1 MKIALGLRARLAL
14 PLVAAA
20 GVLLGA
26 IVWQSLAERGQ
37 LRRDA
42 AETLL
47 QKAKLIAARQQSLLA
62 RADATIS
69 NMMLR
74 PELHPGADA
83 TTCARELRELV
94 EMEPEFNQIGLAR
107 PDGDIV
113 CAATPPAGRV
123 NVANRAW
130 FRQAL
135 QSRALVVSD
144 VVLGRILGKPVV
156 LLAKSIRDP
165 AGRVGGVVYVSI
177 DLTWLHDELGQSGLP
192 AGARLWVIDRQGGI
206 AVRYPDPEG
215 WVGRNVA
222 AMPSM
227 QHFLAPGNEGVLHAN
242 GLDGTPRL
250 FGYAPLLNTQSGQ
263 LRLFLTVP
271 KAMVEA
277 PADQNFLKNLVV
289 MLGVLAVVAVLLAG
303 SVYRLLVRPLAI
315 LARTAASLG
324 AGNLDARSGLRHCDD
339 EIGQLAKTL
348 DDAITERKRAEA
360 EQLAARTMLQTVID
374 TVPLCIFWKDRQSRY
389 LGCNRTFARLA
400 GTDNPRDLD
409 GKDDYAFDWRAFAH
423 LYQQDDAQVM
433 ETGVAKYNIVEPMD
447 LGGGTPVWLETS
459 KVPLRDAQSR
469 VYGVLG
475 VFQDITERKRAVE
488 VLAEHER
495 EYHTLADNVPDNV
508 VRFDADAR
516 ALYVNPALEKLLG
529 RTAAELCGLTPR
541 EMVPGEAF
549 AAFEQAIRQVAG
561 GGENRILDQIIP
573 GADGTLRPHSVRIV
587 AETDAAGRTVSVLTI
602 GRDISEHK
610 RIEEELRLGASVFQ
624 NTQEGIIV
632 TDAAAIILSVNPAF
646 SEITGYAPE
655 EALCRK
661 TSLLRS
667 AHHPAEFYLDMWE
680 TLLRAGRW
688 QGEVWNRR
696 KSGEIYPQWM
706 TISAVPGDDG
716 KPVRYVSVFHDIT
729 EMRRKDEHIRYLAFH
744 DVLTGLPN
752 RALFQE
758 RLEHAIERSRREGS
772 RLSVTFLDL
781 DGFKRVNDSHGH
793 DVGDLLL
800 QGIAER
806 IRARLRRGVDTVA
819 RLGGDEFVVLMEDLK
834 GAEQCACL
842 AGEIIADIA
851 RPLELRGQPMQVGAS
866 MGIAFFPEDGGNV
879 LELMQRADIAMYA
892 AKLAGKGTYRVFH
905 ADMLDAVGTRQ
916 PADADKKARQVAGS
930 GNGGDSADQY
940 L

>member
-47 QKAKLIAARQQSLLA
+47 QKAKLIAARQQSLVA

-69 NMMLR
+69 SLLLR
-74 PELHPGADA
+74 PELHSADA
-83 TTCARELRELV
+83 ATCARELRELV
-94 EMEPEFNQIGLAR
+94 ELQPEFNQIGLVR
-107 PDGDIV
+107 SDGDIT
-113 CAATPPAGRV
+113 CAATPPTGRV
-123 NVANRAW
+123 NVADRAW

-135 QSRALVVSD
+135 QSRSLVVSD
-144 VVLGRILGKPVV
+144 VVTGRILDKPVV
-156 LLAKSIRDP
+156 MLAKAIHDR
-165 AGRVGGVVYVSI
+165 AGRVTGAVYVSI
-177 DLTWLHDELGQSGLP
+177 DLTWLHAELGQSGLP
-192 AGARLWVIDRQGGI
+192 AGSRLWVIDRLGGI
-206 AVRYPDPEG
+206 ALRHPDPEG

-227 QHFLAPGNEGVLHAN
+227 QHFLVPGYEGVLQAK

-250 FGYAPLLNTQSGQ
+250 FGYVPLLNTQSGQ

-271 KAMVEA
+271 KAVVEA
-277 PADQNFLKNLVV
+277 PADQRFLKNLVI
-289 MLGVLAVVAVLLAG
+289 MLCVLAVVAALLAG

-324 AGNLDARSGLRHCDD
+324 AGNLDARSGLPHSDD

-360 EQLAARTMLQTVID
+360 EQLAARTMLQTVVD

-400 GTDNPRDLD
+400 GTDNPLDLD
-409 GKDDYAFDWRAFAH
+409 GKDDYEFDWRAFAH
-423 LYQQDDAQVM
+423 LYQQDDAEVM
-433 ETGVAKYNIVEPMD
+433 DSGLAKYNIVEPLD

-459 KVPLRDAQSR
+459 KVPLRDAQGR

-475 VFQDITERKRAVE
+475 VFQDITEKKFAADAL
-488 VLAEHER
+488 LARER
-495 EYHTLADNVPDNV
+495 EFHTLADNVPDNV
-508 VRFDADAR
+508 VRFDCEAR
-516 ALYVNPALEKLLG
+516 ARYVNPALEKSIGIPAAELLG
-529 RTAAELCGLTPR
+529 RCPTETF
-541 EMVPGEAF
+541 PGGGF
-549 AAFEQAIRQVAG
+549 AALEQAIREVV
-561 GGENRILDQIIP
+561 
-573 GADGTLRPHSVRIV
+573 ADGESCIIEQMVPGPDGELRHHSIHIV
-587 AETDAAGRTVSVLTI
+587 AEKDADGCTVSVLAI
-602 GRDISEHK
+602 GRDVTEQ
-610 RIEEELRLGASVFQ
+610 RRNEEELRLAASVFH

-632 TDAAAIILSVNPAF
+632 TDAAATILSVNPAF
-646 SEITGYAPE
+646 SEITGYAAV
-655 EALCRK
+655 EALGRK
-661 TSLLRS
+661 PSLLRS
-667 AHHPAEFYLDMWE
+667 EHHPAEFYRDMWQA
-680 TLLRAGRW
+680 LLRQGRW

-696 KSGEIYPQWM
+696 KSGDLYLEWM
-706 TISAVPGDDG
+706 TISAVLGDDG
-716 KPVRYVSVFHDIT
+716 KPMRYVSVFHDIT
-729 EMRRKDEHIRYLAFH
+729 EMRRKDEHIRHLAFH

-758 RLEHAIERSRREGS
+758 RLEHAIERARREGS

-781 DGFKRVNDSHGH
+781 DGFKCVNDSRGH

-806 IRARLRRGVDTVA
+806 LRTRLRRGVDTVA

-834 GAEQCACL
+834 EAQQCACL
-842 AGEIIADIA
+842 AAEIIVDIA
-851 RPLELRGQPMQVGAS
+851 RPMELRGCPVQVGAS
-866 MGIAFFPEDGGNV
+866 MGMAFFPEDGDNV
-879 LELMQRADIAMYA
+879 QELMRRADIAMYA
-892 AKLAGKGTYRVFH
+892 AKLAGKGTFRFFR
-905 ADMLDAVGTRQ
+905 ADMLDAAGTRH
-916 PADADKKARQVAGS
+916 PR
-930 GNGGDSADQY
+930 
-940 L
+940 